1 MFSLIIE
8 ILSKFV
14 DIINENER
22 ISIQE
27 KEKTSKI
34 LYEIS
39 EIILDTAV
47 KLSRDEYPH
56 NNCVVLERLSNNLHF
71 NLLDYVDD
79 KENDRLYD
87 LLKDA
92 SSIEKLY
99 AYRHNKDMINELMK
113 ISGEF
118 RFASILLLS

>member
-14 DIINENER
+14 DIINENEK

-56 NNCVVLERLSNNLHF
+56 NNCVVLEKLSNNLHL
-71 NLLDYVDD
+71 NLIDYIDE
-79 KENDRLYD
+79 KENDRLHS

-92 SSIEKLY
+92 SNIEKLY
-99 AYRHNKDMINELMK
+99 AYRHNKDIIHDLMK

-118 RFASILLLS
+118 RFASIFLLS